1 MGWHYKKWNRE
12 IGPVDDGELER
23 LFADG
28 EIHKGT
34 LVRPEGGAEWVRYD
48 KRHEPPPAPPEPS
61 PPPQAEQGG
70 TQKKPEAEYVSGKT
84 VLVVLALTAGAVYY
98 MYNQA
103 INNPPSTASASY
115 SSSAFARAI
124 SGERWTINDDNIVV
138 LAHPK
143 VPGSQEE
150 MMNNLVTALSPGAQ
164 VEVLETGWGMVKVN
178 VLDGSRAYAQGWIVA
193 HTVDNAVQR

>member
-23 LFADG
+23 LFSNG

-34 LVRPEGGAEWVRYD
+34 LVRPDGGAEWARYGQ
-48 KRHEPPPAPPEPS
+48 RHDLPPAPPQPS
-61 PPPQAEQGG
+61 PPPPSGQDAAQG
-70 TQKKPEAEYVSGKT
+70 KPEDQYAA
-84 VLVVLALTAGAVYY
+84 LLIVLAIILITLVYY
-98 MYNQA
+98 NKDLFNFYSSS
-103 INNPPSTASASY
+103 PRASS

-150 MMNNLVTALSPGAQ
+150 MMNDLVTALSPGAR
-164 VEVLETGWGMVKVN
+164 VEVLENGWGMIKVN
-178 VLDGSRAYAQGWIVA
+178 VINGGRAYAQGWIVA
-193 HTVDNAVQR
+193 HTVEDAVRR